1 MDDLQLIVSVARMYY
16 QQGLKQEE
24 IAKRMKV
31 SRASISLILAEAR
44 RSGIVEITIRN
55 PLEDN
60 AELSRELC
68 RRFGLARCVVVP
80 TSLRDTETL
89 IDLTATR
96 AAQVFDEEVKSGDTV
111 GIAWGRTCHAFMS
124 NYQARGFYS
133 GMHVIPLTGGS
144 NRNLER
150 YQLNEM
156 VRLFAE
162 KLQGTPSFIHAPAL
176 TTSPE
181 DCELYMGSSSMKAVM
196 EMWRKIDIAVVSVGA
211 PPVSQ
216 EFDGSKVLVR
226 RKKSVPPEE
235 LPIGDLCGRYFNVRG
250 VFIENELH
258 ARIISI
264 PVESLR
270 RTKKTLCIV
279 GGLEKAYSLLGELKT
294 GLVTILVTDEQTA
307 TAVLGAAREDEE
319 GTIGR
324 SISRLFDQAA
334 G

>member
-24 IAKRMKV
+24 IAKRVKV

-60 AELSRELC
+60 AEISRALC
-68 RRFGLARCVVVP
+68 AQFGLARCVVVP
-80 TSLRDTETL
+80 TSIRETDTL
-89 IDLTATR
+89 IDLTASR
-96 AAQVFDEEVKSGDTV
+96 AAEVFDEEAKSGDTV
-111 GIAWGRTCHAFMS
+111 GIAWGRTCHVFMS
-124 NYQARGFYS
+124 SYQARGFLH
-133 GMHVIPLTGGS
+133 GTQVIPLIGGS

-176 TTSPE
+176 TNSP
-181 DCELYMGSSSMKAVM
+181 DDYELYMGSSSMKAVT

-211 PPVSQ
+211 PPVSR
-216 EFDGSKVLVR
+216 EFDGSRVLVSR
-226 RKKSVPPEE
+226 NKSAAPDA
-235 LPIGDLCGRYFNVRG
+235 LPIGDICARYFDVRG
-250 VFIENELH
+250 RFIEDELYN
-258 ARIISI
+258 RIIGI

-270 RTKKTLCIV
+270 RIKKVLCIV
-279 GGLEKAYSLLGELKT
+279 GGLEKAYSLLGALKT
-294 GLVTILVTDEQTA
+294 GLITILVTDERTA
-307 TAVLGAAREDEE
+307 SAVLEARREDEA
-319 GTIGR
+319 GIIGR
-324 SISRLFDQAA
+324 SIARLFDQS
-334 G
+334 GG

>member
-1 MDDLQLIVSVARMYY
+1 MSCAR
-16 QQGLKQEE
+16 Q
-24 IAKRMKV
+24 
-31 SRASISLILAEAR
+31 
-44 RSGIVEITIRN
+44 
-55 PLEDN
+55 
-60 AELSRELC
+60 
-68 RRFGLARCVVVP
+68 FGLARCVVVP
-80 TSLRDTETL
+80 TSIRDTDTL

-181 DCELYMGSSSMKAVM
+181 DCELYMGSSSMKTVM

-258 ARIISI
+258 TRIISI

-294 GLVTILVTDEQTA
+294 GLITILVTDEQTA
-307 TAVLGAAREDEE
+307 TAVLEAAREDEE

-324 SISRLFDQAA
+324 SISRLFDQP
-334 G
+334 GG